1 MITKNQAAACALV
14 SKNKAWLTTA
24 FTISAV
30 NGLLMRNAGSGLSP
44 APALAHAPST
54 TTEPH
59 LPAPPTHH
67 PPPAHEA
74 KFTALDLKAI
84 APNGAFEGYA
94 SLFNKEDLGHDIML
108 PGAFRETLASRG
120 PAGVKMLFQHNPSEP
135 IGVWDVLREDAK
147 GLFVQGRLLLD
158 VVRGREVYALMRAG
172 AINGLSIGYRAV
184 RARRDRPRAPRKL
197 IQIDLWE
204 ISIVTF
210 PMLPEARVA
219 AIKQRPFAGRRPS
232 ARDFERWLTEDAG
245 LTRSQAQAVI
255 RHGLKGLALAEAA
268 AGNAHVAPDIAARL
282 SSLAASIRSATPT
295 T

>member
-1 MITKNQAAACALV
+1 MPQ
-14 SKNKAWLTTA
+14 
-24 FTISAV
+24 
-30 NGLLMRNAGSGLSP
+30 P
-44 APALAHAPST
+44 A
-54 TTEPH
+54 
-59 LPAPPTHH
+59 HH
-67 PPPAHEA
+67 PPGANES
-74 KFTALDLKAI
+74 KFTALNLKSVTAD
-84 APNGAFEGYA
+84 GAFEGYA
-94 SLFNKEDLGHDIML
+94 SLFDKEDLGHDIVL
-108 PGAFRETLASRG
+108 AGAFRDTLSQRG
-120 PAGVKMLFQHNPSEP
+120 PGGIKMLFQHNPSEP

-268 AGNAHVAPDIAARL
+268 AGNTNVAPDIAARL